1 MSPEKFRVGLTR
13 DLLTP
18 GGEPSF
24 GKGPLALLDDDP
36 RIEWEYLP
44 ESATVITPDIMA
56 RYDGLYVNSPAAGTA
71 SATIRLT
78 WRRWPS
84 AASSPRTRRSPSV
97 GR

>member
-1 MSPEKFRVGLTR
+1 MSTGKFRVGLTR

-44 ESATVITPDIMA
+44 ESATVITPKSRLPTVESAKMTGSRRMA
-56 RYDGLYVNSPAAGTA
+56 TPSTA
-71 SATIRLT
+71 N
-78 WRRWPS
+78 PS
-84 AASSPRTRRSPSV
+84 RVVDPR
-97 GR
+97 

>member
-44 ESATVITPDIMA
+44 ESATVITPDI
-56 RYDGLYVNSPAAGTA
+56 DINAAEDTTG
-71 SATIRLT
+71 
-78 WRRWPS
+78 
-84 AASSPRTRRSPSV
+84 V
-97 GR
+97 